1 MSEGVVNGS
10 PPILVVALADI
21 AFGGVTQV
29 EAGVDDWLK
38 VMLEV
43 RGWLI
48 MDNGIEGWLTSGIL
62 TKIKKLLQVNCFHES

>member
-10 PPILVVALADI
+10 PLILVALADI
-21 AFGGVTQV
+21 AFGGVIQV

-43 RGWLI
+43 RGWLT
-48 MDNGIEGWLTSGIL
+48 MDDGIEGWLTSGIL
-62 TKIKKLLQVNCFHES
+62 TKINCRK

>member
-10 PPILVVALADI
+10 PPILLVALADTT
-21 AFGGVTQV
+21 FGGVTQV

-43 RGWLI
+43 RGWLT
-48 MDNGIEGWLTSGIL
+48 MDDGIEGWLTSVIL